1 MYRGATLP
9 YAMKAFCSPEARPG
23 ALQLLGIAEEE
34 LYLHLLPL
42 LHYWL
47 DCADE
52 ARVLMRQVG
61 MAPAS

>member
-1 MYRGATLP
+1 
-9 YAMKAFCSPEARPG
+9 MKWFCTHESRSG
-23 ALQLLGIAEEE
+23 ALQLLGVAEEE

-42 LHYWL
+42 LYYWL

-61 MAPAS
+61 MVPAS